1 MPRQTKAA
9 AAAELETA
17 SYEKVG
23 RAVEQMLVKD
33 YVEFLHSTKRQIW
46 SSFVRG
52 VFMGLGSV
60 IGATVVVAV
69 LLTILQFLG
78 GMPLV
83 GQYLK
88 PIGDA
93 LSHGR

>member
-1 MPRQTKAA
+1 VPKKT
-9 AAAELETA
+9 TA
-17 SYEKVG
+17 GLDSAGYARLGK
-23 RAVEQMLVKD
+23 AVEEMLVKD
-33 YVEFLHSTKRQIW
+33 YVEFLHSTRRQIW

-60 IGATVVVAV
+60 VGATVVVA
-69 LLTILQFLG
+69 LLLAILQLLG
-78 GMPLV
+78 GTPLV